1 MTVTWTDAIVFAFA
15 WSCIWGSLLVSHV
28 LDWKFEWMQPKLWFL
43 YVKRK
48 LAHSKE
54 IFFKNSELP
63 NKICK
68 PLEELMN
75 VFETGNLQSPD
86 LRMDQSFRRKFEHEL
101 HLLKKNNIR
110 REMRMAYLKLPEEYT
125 KKNDFKHWSDAGR
138 EWREVVLQGSI
149 LNRYLDRKNNRIL
162 YEDFFAHGAVLLR
175 QSRHIRHNEVGSK
188 NRNDEQIFYS
198 QYTNVICPSC
208 GATVTLTSD
217 EDHCPYCGGYIKSD
231 FFDWQTEEFLI
242 YRDYNPNTRNFK
254 LTAATMIAFFIPAIP
269 CFRFILPHSYFLA
282 LGSAFVITAL
292 LALLLWLRILRK
304 TDNIEDLKKQ
314 IVRYDEKVLHSD
326 LNEALYE
333 KTVSSELLYYS
344 VDQLQLQA
352 VENTDTRTQITL
364 HAILHQLILSP
375 NHQISASNQPVDLK
389 LYRARYPQRMK
400 SKGQAVYAEKECPR
414 CGANFVPD
422 QDGCCSYCGY
432 RLPIDNSKWRILE
445 Q

>member
-1 MTVTWTDAIVFAFA
+1 MKSALKDAVYVGQGAINDANDGKIVIVCGPFELTTSSYDDELGLTIDSIRTSRSKQTMKLNKATKATKANAETLTGEEKRNGVLEWSTAYRDKTLTGEGKIGNYTLSQDFIDAIVLNGT
-15 WSCIWGSLLVSHV
+15 WH
-28 LDWKFEWMQPKLWFL
+28 D
-43 YVKRK
+43 YDR
-48 LAHSKE
+48 
-54 IFFKNSELP
+54 SEL
-63 NKICK
+63 
-68 PLEELMN
+68 EASGY
-75 VFETGNLQSPD
+75 VWVT
-86 LRMDQSFRRKFEHEL
+86 
-101 HLLKKNNIR
+101 
-110 REMRMAYLKLPEEYT
+110 
-125 KKNDFKHWSDAGR
+125 DA
-138 EWREVVLQGSI
+138 
-149 LNRYLDRKNNRIL
+149 N
-162 YEDFFAHGAVLLR
+162 F
-175 QSRHIRHNEVGSK
+175 
-188 NRNDEQIFYS
+188 FYS
-198 QYTNVICPSC
+198 QYTSVICPSC

-282 LGSAFVITAL
+282 IGSAFVITAL

-344 VDQLQLQA
+344 IDQLQLQA

-375 NHQISASNQPVDLK
+375 NHQISASNQPIDLK

-414 CGANFVPD
+414 CGANFIPD

-432 RLPIDNSKWRILE
+432 RLPFDNSKWRILE

>member
-1 MTVTWTDAIVFAFA
+1 MKSALKDAVYVGQGAINDANDGKIVIVCGPFELTTPSYDDELGLTIDSIRTSRSKQTMKLNKATKATKANAETLTEEEKRNGVLEWSTAYRDKTLTGEGKIGNYTLSQDFIDAIVLNGT
-15 WSCIWGSLLVSHV
+15 WH
-28 LDWKFEWMQPKLWFL
+28 D
-43 YVKRK
+43 YDR
-48 LAHSKE
+48 
-54 IFFKNSELP
+54 SEL
-63 NKICK
+63 
-68 PLEELMN
+68 EASGY
-75 VFETGNLQSPD
+75 VWVT
-86 LRMDQSFRRKFEHEL
+86 
-101 HLLKKNNIR
+101 
-110 REMRMAYLKLPEEYT
+110 
-125 KKNDFKHWSDAGR
+125 DA
-138 EWREVVLQGSI
+138 
-149 LNRYLDRKNNRIL
+149 N
-162 YEDFFAHGAVLLR
+162 F
-175 QSRHIRHNEVGSK
+175 
-188 NRNDEQIFYS
+188 FYS
-198 QYTNVICPSC
+198 QYTSVICPSC

-217 EDHCPYCGGYIKSD
+217 EDYCPYCGGYIKSD

-375 NHQISASNQPVDLK
+375 NHQISASNQPIDLK

-414 CGANFVPD
+414 CGANFIPD

>member
-1 MTVTWTDAIVFAFA
+1 MKSALKDAVYVGQGAINDANDSKIVIVCGPFELTTPSYDDELGLTIDSIRSSRSKQTMKLNKATKATKANAETLTEEEKRDGVLEWSTAYRDKTLTGEGKIGNYTLSQDFIDAIVLNGT
-15 WSCIWGSLLVSHV
+15 WH
-28 LDWKFEWMQPKLWFL
+28 D
-43 YVKRK
+43 YDR
-48 LAHSKE
+48 
-54 IFFKNSELP
+54 SEL
-63 NKICK
+63 
-68 PLEELMN
+68 EASGY
-75 VFETGNLQSPD
+75 VWVT
-86 LRMDQSFRRKFEHEL
+86 
-101 HLLKKNNIR
+101 
-110 REMRMAYLKLPEEYT
+110 
-125 KKNDFKHWSDAGR
+125 DA
-138 EWREVVLQGSI
+138 
-149 LNRYLDRKNNRIL
+149 N
-162 YEDFFAHGAVLLR
+162 F
-175 QSRHIRHNEVGSK
+175 
-188 NRNDEQIFYS
+188 FYS

-269 CFRFILPHSYFLA
+269 CFQFILPHSYFLA

-375 NHQISASNQPVDLK
+375 NHQISASNQPIDLK

-414 CGANFVPD
+414 CGANFIPD

>member
-1 MTVTWTDAIVFAFA
+1 MKSALKDAVYVGQGAINDANDGKIVIVCGPFELTTPSYDDELGLTIDSIRTSRYKQTMKLNKATKATKVNAETLTEEEKRNGVLEWSTAYRDKTLTGEGKIGNYTLSQDFIDAIVLNGT
-15 WSCIWGSLLVSHV
+15 WH
-28 LDWKFEWMQPKLWFL
+28 D
-43 YVKRK
+43 YDR
-48 LAHSKE
+48 
-54 IFFKNSELP
+54 SEL
-63 NKICK
+63 
-68 PLEELMN
+68 EASGY
-75 VFETGNLQSPD
+75 VWVT
-86 LRMDQSFRRKFEHEL
+86 
-101 HLLKKNNIR
+101 
-110 REMRMAYLKLPEEYT
+110 
-125 KKNDFKHWSDAGR
+125 DA
-138 EWREVVLQGSI
+138 
-149 LNRYLDRKNNRIL
+149 N
-162 YEDFFAHGAVLLR
+162 F
-175 QSRHIRHNEVGSK
+175 
-188 NRNDEQIFYS
+188 FYS

-364 HAILHQLILSP
+364 HAIVHQLILSP
-375 NHQISASNQPVDLK
+375 NHQISASNQPIDLK

-414 CGANFVPD
+414 CGANFIPD
-422 QDGCCSYCGY
+422 QDGCCSYYGY
-432 RLPIDNSKWRILE
+432 RLPFDNSKWRILE

>member
-1 MTVTWTDAIVFAFA
+1 MKSALKDAVYVGQGAINDANDGKIVIVCGPFELTTPSYDDELGLTIDSIRTSRSKQTMKLNKATKATKANAETLTEEEKRNGVLEWSTAYRDKTLTGEGKIGNYTLSQDFIDAIVLNGT
-15 WSCIWGSLLVSHV
+15 WH
-28 LDWKFEWMQPKLWFL
+28 D
-43 YVKRK
+43 YDR
-48 LAHSKE
+48 
-54 IFFKNSELP
+54 SEL
-63 NKICK
+63 
-68 PLEELMN
+68 EASGY
-75 VFETGNLQSPD
+75 VWVT
-86 LRMDQSFRRKFEHEL
+86 
-101 HLLKKNNIR
+101 
-110 REMRMAYLKLPEEYT
+110 
-125 KKNDFKHWSDAGR
+125 DA
-138 EWREVVLQGSI
+138 
-149 LNRYLDRKNNRIL
+149 N
-162 YEDFFAHGAVLLR
+162 F
-175 QSRHIRHNEVGSK
+175 
-188 NRNDEQIFYS
+188 FYS

-269 CFRFILPHSYFLA
+269 CFRFILLHSYFLA

-375 NHQISASNQPVDLK
+375 NHQISASNQPIDLK

-414 CGANFVPD
+414 CGANFIPD

>member
-1 MTVTWTDAIVFAFA
+1 MKSALKDAVYVGQGAINDANDGKIVIVCGPFELTTSSYDDELGLTIDSIRTSRSKQTMKLNKATKATKANAETLTEEEKRNGVLEWSTAYRDKTLTGEGNIGNYTLSQDFIDAIVLNGT
-15 WSCIWGSLLVSHV
+15 WH
-28 LDWKFEWMQPKLWFL
+28 D
-43 YVKRK
+43 YDR
-48 LAHSKE
+48 
-54 IFFKNSELP
+54 SEL
-63 NKICK
+63 
-68 PLEELMN
+68 EASGY
-75 VFETGNLQSPD
+75 VWVT
-86 LRMDQSFRRKFEHEL
+86 
-101 HLLKKNNIR
+101 
-110 REMRMAYLKLPEEYT
+110 
-125 KKNDFKHWSDAGR
+125 DA
-138 EWREVVLQGSI
+138 
-149 LNRYLDRKNNRIL
+149 N
-162 YEDFFAHGAVLLR
+162 F
-175 QSRHIRHNEVGSK
+175 
-188 NRNDEQIFYS
+188 FYS
-198 QYTNVICPSC
+198 QYTSVICPSC

-375 NHQISASNQPVDLK
+375 NHQISASNQPIDLK

-414 CGANFVPD
+414 CGANFIPD

>member
-1 MTVTWTDAIVFAFA
+1 MKSALKDAVYVGQGAINDANDGKIVIVCGPFELTTSSYDDELGLTIDSIRTSRSKQTMKLNKATKATKANAETLTEEEKRNGVLEWSTAYRDKTLTGEGKIGNYTLSQDFIDAIVLNGT
-15 WSCIWGSLLVSHV
+15 WH
-28 LDWKFEWMQPKLWFL
+28 D
-43 YVKRK
+43 YDR
-48 LAHSKE
+48 
-54 IFFKNSELP
+54 SEL
-63 NKICK
+63 
-68 PLEELMN
+68 EASGY
-75 VFETGNLQSPD
+75 VWVT
-86 LRMDQSFRRKFEHEL
+86 
-101 HLLKKNNIR
+101 
-110 REMRMAYLKLPEEYT
+110 
-125 KKNDFKHWSDAGR
+125 DA
-138 EWREVVLQGSI
+138 
-149 LNRYLDRKNNRIL
+149 N
-162 YEDFFAHGAVLLR
+162 F
-175 QSRHIRHNEVGSK
+175 
-188 NRNDEQIFYS
+188 FYS
-198 QYTNVICPSC
+198 QYTSVICPSC

-231 FFDWQTEEFLI
+231 FFDWQTKEFLI

-375 NHQISASNQPVDLK
+375 NHQISASNQPIDLK

-414 CGANFVPD
+414 CGANFIPD

>member
-1 MTVTWTDAIVFAFA
+1 MKSALKDAVYVGQGAINDANDGKIVIVCGPFELTTSSYDDELGLTIDSIRTSRSKQTMKLNKATKAKKANAETLTEEEKRNGVLEWSTAYRDKTLTGEGKIGNYTLSQDFIDAIVLNGT
-15 WSCIWGSLLVSHV
+15 WH
-28 LDWKFEWMQPKLWFL
+28 D
-43 YVKRK
+43 YDR
-48 LAHSKE
+48 
-54 IFFKNSELP
+54 SEL
-63 NKICK
+63 
-68 PLEELMN
+68 EASGY
-75 VFETGNLQSPD
+75 VWVT
-86 LRMDQSFRRKFEHEL
+86 
-101 HLLKKNNIR
+101 
-110 REMRMAYLKLPEEYT
+110 
-125 KKNDFKHWSDAGR
+125 DA
-138 EWREVVLQGSI
+138 
-149 LNRYLDRKNNRIL
+149 N
-162 YEDFFAHGAVLLR
+162 F
-175 QSRHIRHNEVGSK
+175 
-188 NRNDEQIFYS
+188 FYS
-198 QYTNVICPSC
+198 QYTSVICPSC

-375 NHQISASNQPVDLK
+375 NHQISASNQPIDLK

-414 CGANFVPD
+414 CGANFIPD

>member
-1 MTVTWTDAIVFAFA
+1 MKSALKDAVYVGQGAINDANDGKIVIVCGPFELTTPSYDDELGLTIDSIRTSRSKQTMKLNKATKATKANAETLTEEEKRNGVLEWSTAYRDKTLTGEGKIGNYTLSQDFIDAIVLNGT
-15 WSCIWGSLLVSHV
+15 WH
-28 LDWKFEWMQPKLWFL
+28 D
-43 YVKRK
+43 YDR
-48 LAHSKE
+48 
-54 IFFKNSELP
+54 SEL
-63 NKICK
+63 
-68 PLEELMN
+68 EASGY
-75 VFETGNLQSPD
+75 VWVT
-86 LRMDQSFRRKFEHEL
+86 
-101 HLLKKNNIR
+101 
-110 REMRMAYLKLPEEYT
+110 
-125 KKNDFKHWSDAGR
+125 DA
-138 EWREVVLQGSI
+138 
-149 LNRYLDRKNNRIL
+149 N
-162 YEDFFAHGAVLLR
+162 F
-175 QSRHIRHNEVGSK
+175 
-188 NRNDEQIFYS
+188 FYS

-375 NHQISASNQPVDLK
+375 NHQISASNQPIDLK

-414 CGANFVPD
+414 CGANFIPD
-422 QDGCCSYCGY
+422 QDGCCSYYGY
-432 RLPIDNSKWRILE
+432 RLPFDN
-445 Q
+445 

>member
-1 MTVTWTDAIVFAFA
+1 MKSALKDAVYVGQGAINDANDGKIVIVCGPFELTTPSYDDELGLTIDSIRTSRSKQTMKLNKATKATKANAETLTEEEKRNGVLEWSTAYRDKTLTGEGKIGNYTLSQDFIDAIVLNGT
-15 WSCIWGSLLVSHV
+15 WH
-28 LDWKFEWMQPKLWFL
+28 D
-43 YVKRK
+43 YDR
-48 LAHSKE
+48 
-54 IFFKNSELP
+54 SEL
-63 NKICK
+63 
-68 PLEELMN
+68 EASGY
-75 VFETGNLQSPD
+75 VWVT
-86 LRMDQSFRRKFEHEL
+86 
-101 HLLKKNNIR
+101 
-110 REMRMAYLKLPEEYT
+110 
-125 KKNDFKHWSDAGR
+125 DA
-138 EWREVVLQGSI
+138 
-149 LNRYLDRKNNRIL
+149 N
-162 YEDFFAHGAVLLR
+162 F
-175 QSRHIRHNEVGSK
+175 
-188 NRNDEQIFYS
+188 FYS

-269 CFRFILPHSYFLA
+269 CFRFILPPSYFLA

-375 NHQISASNQPVDLK
+375 NHQISASNQPIDLK

-414 CGANFVPD
+414 CGANFIPD

>member
-1 MTVTWTDAIVFAFA
+1 MKSALKDAVYVGQGAINDANDGKIVIVCGPFELTTPSYDDELGLTIDSIRTSRSKQTMKLNKATKATKANAETLTEEEKRNGVLEWSTAYRDKTLTGEGKIGNYTLSQDFIDAIVLNGT
-15 WSCIWGSLLVSHV
+15 WH
-28 LDWKFEWMQPKLWFL
+28 D
-43 YVKRK
+43 YDR
-48 LAHSKE
+48 
-54 IFFKNSELP
+54 SEL
-63 NKICK
+63 
-68 PLEELMN
+68 EASGY
-75 VFETGNLQSPD
+75 VWVT
-86 LRMDQSFRRKFEHEL
+86 
-101 HLLKKNNIR
+101 
-110 REMRMAYLKLPEEYT
+110 
-125 KKNDFKHWSDAGR
+125 DA
-138 EWREVVLQGSI
+138 
-149 LNRYLDRKNNRIL
+149 N
-162 YEDFFAHGAVLLR
+162 F
-175 QSRHIRHNEVGSK
+175 
-188 NRNDEQIFYS
+188 FYS
-198 QYTNVICPSC
+198 QYTSVICPSC

-375 NHQISASNQPVDLK
+375 NHQISASNQPIDLK

-414 CGANFVPD
+414 CGANFIPD

>member
-1 MTVTWTDAIVFAFA
+1 MKSALKDAVYVGQGAINDANDGKIVIVCGPFELTTSSYDDELGLTIDSIRTSRSKQTMKLNKATKATKANAETLTEEEKRNGVLEWSTAYRDKTLTGEGKIGNYTLSQDFIDAIVLNGT
-15 WSCIWGSLLVSHV
+15 WH
-28 LDWKFEWMQPKLWFL
+28 D
-43 YVKRK
+43 YDR
-48 LAHSKE
+48 
-54 IFFKNSELP
+54 SEL
-63 NKICK
+63 
-68 PLEELMN
+68 EASGY
-75 VFETGNLQSPD
+75 VWVT
-86 LRMDQSFRRKFEHEL
+86 
-101 HLLKKNNIR
+101 
-110 REMRMAYLKLPEEYT
+110 
-125 KKNDFKHWSDAGR
+125 DA
-138 EWREVVLQGSI
+138 
-149 LNRYLDRKNNRIL
+149 N
-162 YEDFFAHGAVLLR
+162 F
-175 QSRHIRHNEVGSK
+175 
-188 NRNDEQIFYS
+188 FYS
-198 QYTNVICPSC
+198 QYTSVICPSC

-292 LALLLWLRILRK
+292 LALLLLLRILRK

-375 NHQISASNQPVDLK
+375 NHQISASNQPIDLK

-414 CGANFVPD
+414 CGANFIPD

-432 RLPIDNSKWRILE
+432 RLPIDNSKWRILK

>member
-1 MTVTWTDAIVFAFA
+1 MKLNKATKATKANAETLTEEEKRNGVLEWSTAYRDKTLTGEGKIGNYTLSQDFIDAIVLNGT
-15 WSCIWGSLLVSHV
+15 WH
-28 LDWKFEWMQPKLWFL
+28 D
-43 YVKRK
+43 YDR
-48 LAHSKE
+48 
-54 IFFKNSELP
+54 SEL
-63 NKICK
+63 
-68 PLEELMN
+68 EASGY
-75 VFETGNLQSPD
+75 VWVT
-86 LRMDQSFRRKFEHEL
+86 
-101 HLLKKNNIR
+101 
-110 REMRMAYLKLPEEYT
+110 
-125 KKNDFKHWSDAGR
+125 DA
-138 EWREVVLQGSI
+138 
-149 LNRYLDRKNNRIL
+149 N
-162 YEDFFAHGAVLLR
+162 F
-175 QSRHIRHNEVGSK
+175 
-188 NRNDEQIFYS
+188 FYS
-198 QYTNVICPSC
+198 QYTSVICPSC

-217 EDHCPYCGGYIKSD
+217 EDYCPYCGGYIKSD

-254 LTAATMIAFFIPAIP
+254 LTAVTMIAFFIPAIP

-375 NHQISASNQPVDLK
+375 NHQISASNQPIDLK

-414 CGANFVPD
+414 CGANFIPD

>member
-1 MTVTWTDAIVFAFA
+1 MKSALKDAVYVGQGAINDANDGKIVIVCGPFELTTPSYDDELGLTIDSIRTSRSKQTMKLNKATKATKANAKTLTEEEKRNGVLEWSTAYRDKTLTGEGKIGNYTLSQDFIDAIVLNGT
-15 WSCIWGSLLVSHV
+15 WH
-28 LDWKFEWMQPKLWFL
+28 D
-43 YVKRK
+43 YDR
-48 LAHSKE
+48 
-54 IFFKNSELP
+54 SEL
-63 NKICK
+63 
-68 PLEELMN
+68 EASGY
-75 VFETGNLQSPD
+75 VWVT
-86 LRMDQSFRRKFEHEL
+86 
-101 HLLKKNNIR
+101 
-110 REMRMAYLKLPEEYT
+110 
-125 KKNDFKHWSDAGR
+125 DA
-138 EWREVVLQGSI
+138 
-149 LNRYLDRKNNRIL
+149 N
-162 YEDFFAHGAVLLR
+162 F
-175 QSRHIRHNEVGSK
+175 
-188 NRNDEQIFYS
+188 FYS

-375 NHQISASNQPVDLK
+375 NHQISASNQPIDLK

-414 CGANFVPD
+414 CGANFIPD

-445 Q
+445 QYKKA

>member
-1 MTVTWTDAIVFAFA
+1 MKSALKDAVYVGQGAINDANDGKIVIVCGPCELTTSSYDDELGLTIDSIRTSRSKQTMKLNKATKATKANAETLTEEEKRNGVLEWSTAYRDKTLTGEGKIGNYTLSQDFIDAIVLNGT
-15 WSCIWGSLLVSHV
+15 WH
-28 LDWKFEWMQPKLWFL
+28 D
-43 YVKRK
+43 YDR
-48 LAHSKE
+48 
-54 IFFKNSELP
+54 SEL
-63 NKICK
+63 
-68 PLEELMN
+68 EASGY
-75 VFETGNLQSPD
+75 VWVT
-86 LRMDQSFRRKFEHEL
+86 
-101 HLLKKNNIR
+101 
-110 REMRMAYLKLPEEYT
+110 
-125 KKNDFKHWSDAGR
+125 DA
-138 EWREVVLQGSI
+138 
-149 LNRYLDRKNNRIL
+149 N
-162 YEDFFAHGAVLLR
+162 F
-175 QSRHIRHNEVGSK
+175 
-188 NRNDEQIFYS
+188 FYS
-198 QYTNVICPSC
+198 QYTSVICPSC

-375 NHQISASNQPVDLK
+375 NHQISASNQPIDLK

-414 CGANFVPD
+414 CGANFIPD

>member
-1 MTVTWTDAIVFAFA
+1 MKSALKDAVYVGQGAINDANDGKIVIVCGPFELTTSSYDDELGLTIDSIRTSRTKQTMKLNKATKATKANAETLTEEEKRNGVLEWSTAYRDKTLTGEGKIGNYTLSQDFIDAIVLNGT
-15 WSCIWGSLLVSHV
+15 WH
-28 LDWKFEWMQPKLWFL
+28 D
-43 YVKRK
+43 YDR
-48 LAHSKE
+48 
-54 IFFKNSELP
+54 SEL
-63 NKICK
+63 
-68 PLEELMN
+68 EASGY
-75 VFETGNLQSPD
+75 VWVT
-86 LRMDQSFRRKFEHEL
+86 
-101 HLLKKNNIR
+101 
-110 REMRMAYLKLPEEYT
+110 
-125 KKNDFKHWSDAGR
+125 DA
-138 EWREVVLQGSI
+138 
-149 LNRYLDRKNNRIL
+149 N
-162 YEDFFAHGAVLLR
+162 F
-175 QSRHIRHNEVGSK
+175 
-188 NRNDEQIFYS
+188 FYS
-198 QYTNVICPSC
+198 QYTSVICPSC

-375 NHQISASNQPVDLK
+375 NHQISASNQPIDLK

-400 SKGQAVYAEKECPR
+400 SKGQAVYEEKECPR
-414 CGANFVPD
+414 CGANFIPD

>member
-1 MTVTWTDAIVFAFA
+1 MKSALKDAVYVGQGAINDANDGKIVIVCGPFELTTPSYDDELGLTIDSIRTSRSKQTMKLNKATKATKANAETLTEEEKRNGVLEWSTAYRDKTLTGEGKIGNYTLSQDFIDAIVLNGT
-15 WSCIWGSLLVSHV
+15 WH
-28 LDWKFEWMQPKLWFL
+28 D
-43 YVKRK
+43 YDR
-48 LAHSKE
+48 
-54 IFFKNSELP
+54 SEL
-63 NKICK
+63 
-68 PLEELMN
+68 EASGY
-75 VFETGNLQSPD
+75 VWVT
-86 LRMDQSFRRKFEHEL
+86 
-101 HLLKKNNIR
+101 
-110 REMRMAYLKLPEEYT
+110 
-125 KKNDFKHWSDAGR
+125 DA
-138 EWREVVLQGSI
+138 
-149 LNRYLDRKNNRIL
+149 N
-162 YEDFFAHGAVLLR
+162 F
-175 QSRHIRHNEVGSK
+175 
-188 NRNDEQIFYS
+188 FYS
-198 QYTNVICPSC
+198 QYTSVICPSC

-217 EDHCPYCGGYIKSD
+217 EDYCPYCGGYIKSD

-352 VENTDTRTQITL
+352 VENTDTHTQITL

-375 NHQISASNQPVDLK
+375 NHQISASNQPIDLK

-414 CGANFVPD
+414 CGANFIPD

>member
-1 MTVTWTDAIVFAFA
+1 MKSALKDAVYVGQGAINDANDGKIVIVCGPFELTTPSYDDELGLTIDSIRTSRSKQTMKLNKATKATKANAETLTEEEKRNGVLEWSTAYRDKTLTGEGKIGNYTLSQDFIDAIVLNGT
-15 WSCIWGSLLVSHV
+15 WH
-28 LDWKFEWMQPKLWFL
+28 D
-43 YVKRK
+43 YDR
-48 LAHSKE
+48 
-54 IFFKNSELP
+54 SEL
-63 NKICK
+63 
-68 PLEELMN
+68 EASGY
-75 VFETGNLQSPD
+75 VWVT
-86 LRMDQSFRRKFEHEL
+86 
-101 HLLKKNNIR
+101 
-110 REMRMAYLKLPEEYT
+110 
-125 KKNDFKHWSDAGR
+125 DA
-138 EWREVVLQGSI
+138 
-149 LNRYLDRKNNRIL
+149 N
-162 YEDFFAHGAVLLR
+162 F
-175 QSRHIRHNEVGSK
+175 
-188 NRNDEQIFYS
+188 FYS
-198 QYTNVICPSC
+198 QYTSVICPSC

-217 EDHCPYCGGYIKSD
+217 EDYCPYCGGYIKSD

-375 NHQISASNQPVDLK
+375 NHQISASNQPIDLK

-414 CGANFVPD
+414 CGANFIPD

-432 RLPIDNSKWRILE
+432 RLPFDNSKWRILE

>member
-1 MTVTWTDAIVFAFA
+1 MKSALKDAVYVGQGAINDANDGKIVIVCGPFELTTSSYDDELGLTIDSIRTSRSKQTMKLNKATKATKANAETLTEEEKRNGVLEWSTAYRDKTLTGEGKIGNYTLSQDFIDAIVLNGT
-15 WSCIWGSLLVSHV
+15 WH
-28 LDWKFEWMQPKLWFL
+28 D
-43 YVKRK
+43 YDR
-48 LAHSKE
+48 
-54 IFFKNSELP
+54 SEL
-63 NKICK
+63 
-68 PLEELMN
+68 EASGY
-75 VFETGNLQSPD
+75 VWVT
-86 LRMDQSFRRKFEHEL
+86 
-101 HLLKKNNIR
+101 
-110 REMRMAYLKLPEEYT
+110 
-125 KKNDFKHWSDAGR
+125 DA
-138 EWREVVLQGSI
+138 
-149 LNRYLDRKNNRIL
+149 N
-162 YEDFFAHGAVLLR
+162 F
-175 QSRHIRHNEVGSK
+175 
-188 NRNDEQIFYS
+188 FYS
-198 QYTNVICPSC
+198 QYTSVICPSC

-269 CFRFILPHSYFLA
+269 CFRFILPQSYFLA

-375 NHQISASNQPVDLK
+375 NHQISASNQPIDLK

-414 CGANFVPD
+414 CGANFIPD

-432 RLPIDNSKWRILE
+432 RLPFDNSKWRILE

>member
-1 MTVTWTDAIVFAFA
+1 MKSALKDAVYVGQGAINDANDGKIVIVCGPFELTTSSYDDELGLTIDSIRTSRSKQTMKLNKATKATKANAETLTEEEKRNGVLEWSTAYRDKTLTGEGKIGNYTLSQDFIDAIVLNGT
-15 WSCIWGSLLVSHV
+15 WH
-28 LDWKFEWMQPKLWFL
+28 D
-43 YVKRK
+43 YDR
-48 LAHSKE
+48 
-54 IFFKNSELP
+54 SEL
-63 NKICK
+63 
-68 PLEELMN
+68 EASGY
-75 VFETGNLQSPD
+75 VWVT
-86 LRMDQSFRRKFEHEL
+86 
-101 HLLKKNNIR
+101 
-110 REMRMAYLKLPEEYT
+110 
-125 KKNDFKHWSDAGR
+125 DA
-138 EWREVVLQGSI
+138 
-149 LNRYLDRKNNRIL
+149 N
-162 YEDFFAHGAVLLR
+162 F
-175 QSRHIRHNEVGSK
+175 
-188 NRNDEQIFYS
+188 FYS
-198 QYTNVICPSC
+198 QYTSVICPSC

-352 VENTDTRTQITL
+352 VENTDTHTQITL
-364 HAILHQLILSP
+364 HAILHQLILSS
-375 NHQISASNQPVDLK
+375 NHRISASNQPVDLK

-414 CGANFVPD
+414 CGANFIPD

>member
-1 MTVTWTDAIVFAFA
+1 MKSALKDAVYVGQGAINDANDGKIVIVCGPFELTTPSYDDELGLTIDSIRTSRSKQTMKLNKATKATKANAKTLTEEEKRNGVLEWSTAYRDKTLTGEGKIGNYTLSQDFIDAIVLNGT
-15 WSCIWGSLLVSHV
+15 WH
-28 LDWKFEWMQPKLWFL
+28 D
-43 YVKRK
+43 YDR
-48 LAHSKE
+48 
-54 IFFKNSELP
+54 SEL
-63 NKICK
+63 
-68 PLEELMN
+68 EASGY
-75 VFETGNLQSPD
+75 VWVT
-86 LRMDQSFRRKFEHEL
+86 
-101 HLLKKNNIR
+101 
-110 REMRMAYLKLPEEYT
+110 
-125 KKNDFKHWSDAGR
+125 DA
-138 EWREVVLQGSI
+138 
-149 LNRYLDRKNNRIL
+149 N
-162 YEDFFAHGAVLLR
+162 F
-175 QSRHIRHNEVGSK
+175 
-188 NRNDEQIFYS
+188 FYS

-375 NHQISASNQPVDLK
+375 NHQISASNQPIDLK

-414 CGANFVPD
+414 CGANFIPD

>member
-1 MTVTWTDAIVFAFA
+1 MKSALKDAVYVGQGAINDANDGKIVIVCGPFELTTSSYDDELGLTIDSIRTSRSKQTRKLNKATKATKANAETLTEEEKRNGVLEWSTAYRDKTLTGEGKIGNYTLSQDFIDAIVLNGT
-15 WSCIWGSLLVSHV
+15 WH
-28 LDWKFEWMQPKLWFL
+28 D
-43 YVKRK
+43 YDR
-48 LAHSKE
+48 
-54 IFFKNSELP
+54 SEL
-63 NKICK
+63 
-68 PLEELMN
+68 EASGY
-75 VFETGNLQSPD
+75 VWVT
-86 LRMDQSFRRKFEHEL
+86 
-101 HLLKKNNIR
+101 
-110 REMRMAYLKLPEEYT
+110 
-125 KKNDFKHWSDAGR
+125 DA
-138 EWREVVLQGSI
+138 
-149 LNRYLDRKNNRIL
+149 N
-162 YEDFFAHGAVLLR
+162 F
-175 QSRHIRHNEVGSK
+175 
-188 NRNDEQIFYS
+188 FYS
-198 QYTNVICPSC
+198 QYTSVICPSC

-375 NHQISASNQPVDLK
+375 NHQISASNQPIDLK

-414 CGANFVPD
+414 CGANFIPD

>member
-1 MTVTWTDAIVFAFA
+1 MKSALKDAVYVGQGAINDANDGKIVIVCGPFDLTTSSYDDELGLTIDSIRTSRSKQTMKLNKATKATKANAETLTEEEKRNGVLEWSTAYRDKTLTGEGKIGNYTLSQDFIDAIVLNGT
-15 WSCIWGSLLVSHV
+15 WH
-28 LDWKFEWMQPKLWFL
+28 D
-43 YVKRK
+43 YDR
-48 LAHSKE
+48 
-54 IFFKNSELP
+54 SEL
-63 NKICK
+63 
-68 PLEELMN
+68 EASGY
-75 VFETGNLQSPD
+75 VWVT
-86 LRMDQSFRRKFEHEL
+86 
-101 HLLKKNNIR
+101 
-110 REMRMAYLKLPEEYT
+110 
-125 KKNDFKHWSDAGR
+125 DA
-138 EWREVVLQGSI
+138 
-149 LNRYLDRKNNRIL
+149 N
-162 YEDFFAHGAVLLR
+162 F
-175 QSRHIRHNEVGSK
+175 
-188 NRNDEQIFYS
+188 FYS

-217 EDHCPYCGGYIKSD
+217 EDYCPYCGGYIKSD

-282 LGSAFVITAL
+282 LGIAFVITAL

-375 NHQISASNQPVDLK
+375 NHQISASNQPIDLK

-414 CGANFVPD
+414 CGANFIPD

>member
-1 MTVTWTDAIVFAFA
+1 MTEEEKRNGVLEWSTAYRDKTLTGEGKIGNYTLSQDFIDAIVLNGT
-15 WSCIWGSLLVSHV
+15 WH
-28 LDWKFEWMQPKLWFL
+28 D
-43 YVKRK
+43 YDR
-48 LAHSKE
+48 
-54 IFFKNSELP
+54 SEL
-63 NKICK
+63 
-68 PLEELMN
+68 EASGY
-75 VFETGNLQSPD
+75 VWVT
-86 LRMDQSFRRKFEHEL
+86 
-101 HLLKKNNIR
+101 
-110 REMRMAYLKLPEEYT
+110 
-125 KKNDFKHWSDAGR
+125 DA
-138 EWREVVLQGSI
+138 
-149 LNRYLDRKNNRIL
+149 N
-162 YEDFFAHGAVLLR
+162 F
-175 QSRHIRHNEVGSK
+175 
-188 NRNDEQIFYS
+188 FYS
-198 QYTNVICPSC
+198 QYTSVICPSC

-375 NHQISASNQPVDLK
+375 NHQISASNQPIDLK

-414 CGANFVPD
+414 CGANFIPD

>member
-1 MTVTWTDAIVFAFA
+1 MKSALKDAVYVGQGAINDANDGKIVIVCGPFELTTPSYDDELGLTIDSIRTSRSKQTMKLNKATKATKANAKTLTEEEKRNGVLEWSTAYRDKTLTGEGKIGNYTLSQDFIDAIVLNGT
-15 WSCIWGSLLVSHV
+15 WH
-28 LDWKFEWMQPKLWFL
+28 D
-43 YVKRK
+43 YDR
-48 LAHSKE
+48 
-54 IFFKNSELP
+54 SEL
-63 NKICK
+63 
-68 PLEELMN
+68 EASGY
-75 VFETGNLQSPD
+75 VWVT
-86 LRMDQSFRRKFEHEL
+86 
-101 HLLKKNNIR
+101 
-110 REMRMAYLKLPEEYT
+110 
-125 KKNDFKHWSDAGR
+125 DA
-138 EWREVVLQGSI
+138 
-149 LNRYLDRKNNRIL
+149 N
-162 YEDFFAHGAVLLR
+162 F
-175 QSRHIRHNEVGSK
+175 
-188 NRNDEQIFYS
+188 FYS

-344 VDQLQLQA
+344 IDQLQLQA

-375 NHQISASNQPVDLK
+375 NHQISASNQPIDLK

-414 CGANFVPD
+414 CGANFIPD

>member
-1 MTVTWTDAIVFAFA
+1 MKSALKDAVYVGQGAINDANDGKIVIVCGPFELTTSSYDDELGLTIDSIRTSRSKQTMKLNKATKATKANAETLTEEEKRNGVLEWSTAYRDKTLTGEGKIGNYTLSQDFIDAIVLNGT
-15 WSCIWGSLLVSHV
+15 WH
-28 LDWKFEWMQPKLWFL
+28 D
-43 YVKRK
+43 YDR
-48 LAHSKE
+48 
-54 IFFKNSELP
+54 SEL
-63 NKICK
+63 
-68 PLEELMN
+68 EASGY
-75 VFETGNLQSPD
+75 VWVT
-86 LRMDQSFRRKFEHEL
+86 
-101 HLLKKNNIR
+101 
-110 REMRMAYLKLPEEYT
+110 
-125 KKNDFKHWSDAGR
+125 DA
-138 EWREVVLQGSI
+138 
-149 LNRYLDRKNNRIL
+149 N
-162 YEDFFAHGAVLLR
+162 F
-175 QSRHIRHNEVGSK
+175 
-188 NRNDEQIFYS
+188 FYS
-198 QYTNVICPSC
+198 QYTSVICPSC

-375 NHQISASNQPVDLK
+375 NHQISASNQPIDLK

-414 CGANFVPD
+414 CGANFIPD

>member
-1 MTVTWTDAIVFAFA
+1 MKSALKDAVYVGQGAINDANDGKIVIVCGPFELTTSSYDDELGLTIDSIRTSRSKQTMKLNKATKATKANAETLTEEEKRNGVLEWSTAYRDKTLTGEGKIGNYTLSQDFIDAIVLNGT
-15 WSCIWGSLLVSHV
+15 WH
-28 LDWKFEWMQPKLWFL
+28 D
-43 YVKRK
+43 YDR
-48 LAHSKE
+48 
-54 IFFKNSELP
+54 SEL
-63 NKICK
+63 
-68 PLEELMN
+68 EASGY
-75 VFETGNLQSPD
+75 VWVT
-86 LRMDQSFRRKFEHEL
+86 
-101 HLLKKNNIR
+101 
-110 REMRMAYLKLPEEYT
+110 
-125 KKNDFKHWSDAGR
+125 DA
-138 EWREVVLQGSI
+138 
-149 LNRYLDRKNNRIL
+149 N
-162 YEDFFAHGAVLLR
+162 F
-175 QSRHIRHNEVGSK
+175 
-188 NRNDEQIFYS
+188 FYS
-198 QYTNVICPSC
+198 QYTSVICPSC

-375 NHQISASNQPVDLK
+375 NHQISASNQPIDLK